1 MDDPV
6 WSEVRPCLWIG
17 GHTRFDATGE
27 VPVVV
32 AREFDVVIS
41 LYRREGHGPPDG
53 VEHHCVPIPDGPLSP
68 EQLEQVAR
76 LAVLAAAAVRGGRK
90 TLVRCHAGYN
100 RSGLVVARTL
110 VELGLGVTEAIALVR
125 TRHSPRVLHN
135 ELFVR
140 YLGNE
145 LAL

>member
-32 AREFDVVIS
+32 AR
-41 LYRREGHGPPDG
+41 
-53 VEHHCVPIPDGPLSP
+53 
-68 EQLEQVAR
+68 
-76 LAVLAAAAVRGGRK
+76 
-90 TLVRCHAGYN
+90 
-100 RSGLVVARTL
+100 TL
-110 VELGLGVTEAIALVR
+110 VELGLGVAEAIALVR

-135 ELFVR
+135 ELSLR
-140 YLGNE
+140 HLPNE
-145 LAL
+145 PAR